1 MSEKS
6 MNSRRHFV
14 MSAVA
19 CMATASFAMQADAA
33 TSQRRGGR
41 FSPPSGACDCHV
53 HVIGPQA
60 LYPMV
65 PDRAYTPP
73 EANVADLRAH
83 LSALQV
89 SRVVLIQPSF
99 YGTDNQC
106 MVAALQHLGPMA
118 RGIAVVDDAV
128 TDEELA
134 ALAANGVRGV
144 RVNLESSGVRD
155 PAAARRALA
164 VLAKRIAPL
173 GWHIQ
178 IYASS
183 RVIAAAADDIAQ
195 LAVPVVLDHF
205 GMLQTKNGI
214 DQSDVHP
221 LVELVH
227 SGRAYV
233 KLSAPYRISHAAPHY
248 SDVQPFARAFIEAN
262 PERVLWASDWP
273 HTDRAPG
280 KGATEVSPF
289 RVVDDRA
296 VFGLLEGWTGN
307 KDVFDRILVS
317 NPATL
322 YGF

>member
-1 MSEKS
+1 M
-6 MNSRRHFV
+6 

-19 CMATASFAMQADAA
+19 CMATASFAVPTDAA
-33 TSQRRGGR
+33 ASQRRGGM
-41 FSPPSGACDCHV
+41 FSPPPGACDCHV

-65 PDRAYTPP
+65 PERAYTPP
-73 EANVADLRAH
+73 EANVTNLRVH
-83 LSALQV
+83 LSQLRV

-106 MVAALQHLGPMA
+106 MVSALQELGSIA
-118 RGIAVVDDAV
+118 RGIAVVDD
-128 TDEELA
+128 TIPDEELA
-134 ALAANGVRGV
+134 VLAANGVRGV

-155 PAAARRALA
+155 PAAARRALSA
-164 VLAKRIAPL
+164 LATRIAPL

-195 LAVPVVLDHF
+195 LDVPVVLDHF
-205 GMLQTKNGI
+205 GMLQTKNGS
-214 DQSDVHP
+214 DQPDMGPIS
-221 LVELVH
+221 ELVR

-280 KGATEVSPF
+280 KGPTEVSPF

-296 VFGLLEGWTGN
+296 VFGLLEGWADN
-307 KDVFDRILVS
+307 REVLQKILVS
-317 NPATL
+317 NPAAL